1 MQRMYDYLTEQYER
15 VYGKSVADIARQFGY
30 GSSAVALV
38 DKNRTVP
45 YRGQYPKEYANL
57 ASCKHQRDSRTAEE
71 YGADLVASWTAEN
84 SIVLR
89 LEEAGCKVTLSGAD
103 KRREILPC
111 GKVEGTADMTVSYGK
126 YGPRKVELVCDG
138 TEFWARTGKMH
149 LRDDKF
155 NHLVKENAIL
165 LGIDMKRRKFYMFD
179 AFALA
184 NSDAVKKLER
194 HPVWKKP
201 AVEIDLKAATAALIT
216 GRDTGENMR
225 DAFCKLRGKQMPQN
239 SAKIIDKHIKERYN
253 DNSWNGYFPVF
264 IPASFLQINTNNN
277 VNIVK

>member
-1 MQRMYDYLTEQYER
+1 MQRMYDYLNEQYER
-15 VYGKSVADIARQFGY
+15 VYGMSVADVARQFGY
-30 GSSAVALV
+30 GNSAVALV

-45 YRGQYPKEYANL
+45 YSKQYPKEYANL
-57 ASCKHQRDSRTAEE
+57 ASCKHQRDSRTEDE
-71 YGADLVASWTAEN
+71 YGMDIVATWTVEN
-84 SIVLR
+84 FIVLR

-103 KRREILPC
+103 CCREILPC
-111 GKVEGTADMTVSYGK
+111 GRVEGTADMTVSYGK

-149 LRDDKF
+149 LRDEKF

-165 LGIDMKRRKFYMFD
+165 LGIDMMNRKFYMFD
-179 AFALA
+179 ASALSG
-184 NSDAVKKLER
+184 NDAVKKLER

-201 AVEIDLKAATAALIT
+201 AVEIDLKTVTAALIT
-216 GRDTGENMR
+216 GRDTGENMC
-225 DAFCKLRGKQMPQN
+225 DAFCNLYSKQMSQN
-239 SAKIIDKHIKERYN
+239 SAKIVDKHIKERYN

-264 IPASFLQINTNNN
+264 IPASFLQTNTNSN